1 MASVRAAV
9 VLVLMRLLALLDQAT
24 GTIRTFGSTPDQMMT
39 IQGGPA
45 VCAGR
50 STTFLNHTLSR
61 SPSFGVVNQFWT
73 VQAPDVTLAEDGVR
87 LEFSYY
93 FDGEVKPS
101 VVFEPALASGQG
113 WAAARLGGRWV
124 DSQRFAGDNGV
135 FAAGGKM
142 GKSATEGG
150 WWHKFKMPFERSVL
164 VTATLVPRGGDTGR
178 NITGVCHGTLAIV
191 RGFEDTSPSAALTL
205 PSGVTLPRS
214 ARMVLHSL
222 DSAVGA
228 YEFAP
233 LAVVPAGVEGL
244 LFQTAIA
251 LEVSP
256 PWSVM
261 DNGRFRTT
269 NEYIEGCWHLQRT
282 ATEALPAQ
290 PVGTGFE
297 DFFDSGYG
305 FSIIG
310 PDPKNASD
318 PKYGDTPGSSVIQ
331 RVCNGTVNPVTQP
344 AGVCEKQGTWFNHA
358 TSGLLHFSSDSSADA
373 IVSSAAM
380 NRSALGVERIS
391 AYRFMDEEALVF
403 EDGGALRW
411 RNSDNNPKCHAIT
424 DQPRGVSYTTLV
436 RSYTWVYEWPKEA
449 CD

>member
-1 MASVRAAV
+1 MAPVRAAV
-9 VLVLMRLLALLDQAT
+9 ALIGLSLLTLAA
-24 GTIRTFGSTPDQMMT
+24 GRIRTFGSTPDQMMT
-39 IQGGPA
+39 LQGGPA

-50 STTFLNHTLSR
+50 ATTFLNHTLSR
-61 SPSFGVVNQFWT
+61 TPSFGAMNQFWT
-73 VQAPDVTLAEDGVR
+73 VQAPDIALARDGVR
-87 LEFSYY
+87 LEFSYF
-93 FDGEVKPS
+93 FDGELAPS

-113 WAAARLGGRWV
+113 WAAAQLGGRWV
-124 DSQRFAGDNGV
+124 DSQRFAGDDGV

-150 WWHKFKMPFERSVL
+150 WWHKYKMPFERSVL
-164 VTATLVPRGGDTGR
+164 VTATLVPRGDTGR
-178 NITGVCHGTLAIV
+178 NISGICHSTLAIV
-191 RGFEDTSPSAALTL
+191 RGYEDTSPSAAITL
-205 PSGVTLPRS
+205 PSGVTLPRA

-222 DSAVGA
+222 DRAVEA
-228 YEFAP
+228 YGFAP

-244 LFQTAIA
+244 LFQTAIS

-261 DNGRFRTT
+261 DNGKFRTT

-318 PKYGDTPGSSVIQ
+318 AKYGDSPGSSVMQ
-331 RVCNGTVNPVTQP
+331 RVCNGTVNPVAQP
-344 AGVCEKQGTWFNHA
+344 EGVCEQQGTAFHHA

-373 IVSSAAM
+373 VVSSGAM
-380 NRSALGVERIS
+380 NRSTLGVERLS
-391 AYRFMDEEALVF
+391 AYRFLDEEALAF

-411 RNSDNNPKCHAIT
+411 RNSDNDPKCHAVM
-424 DQPRGVSYTTLV
+424 DRPRGLSYTTLV
-436 RSYTWVYEWPKEA
+436 RSYTWVYQWPKEA